1 MADNEFVAKLNELH
15 TSYNAKIDA
24 LEGKVAAIET
34 AAGRPGTVNV
44 TVEAETKAFDS
55 YLRNGVITPEM
66 KAMSAGTL
74 SEGGYTVPKVIDS
87 EIRKLLV
94 NISPMRS
101 VARVISVSTPDFRIP
116 VSVGGTVSSWVGEK
130 DARNETAA
138 PTITEI
144 TPKFGELYASPF
156 VTPILLED
164 SQFDIA
170 GFVAGEVAT
179 EFARAE
185 GDAFL
190 NGNGTGK
197 PSGLLNV
204 TTALTGDKTRAFGTL
219 QHIVSSVTGGLN
231 ADDLIKIVGELKAGY
246 RAGAKWLMTKATKTA
261 IRGLKDT
268 TGQYLF
274 QPSLQ
279 AGMPDMLLGY
289 EVVEMEDMPEI
300 AANALAVAFGDFVTS
315 YTIADRVGMS
325 MLYNPYSNAPYIAY
339 QSRKRVGGVVTN
351 TESYKVLKIKAA

>member
-1 MADNEFVAKLNELH
+1 MADNEFTTKLNELH
-15 TSYNAKIDA
+15 SLQSEKIEA
-24 LEGKVAAIET
+24 LEAKVSAMET
-34 AAGRPGTVNV
+34 AAGRPGAGNV

-87 EIRKLLV
+87 QIRSLLV

-116 VSVGGTVSSWVGEK
+116 VSVGGTASKWVGEK
-130 DARNETAA
+130 DTRDETAS
-138 PTITEI
+138 PVITEI

-156 VTPILLED
+156 VTPIPLED

-170 GFVAGEVAT
+170 SFVAGEVAT

-204 TTALTGDKTRAFGTL
+204 TTALTGDKTRAFGTV
-219 QHIVSSVTGGLN
+219 QHLVSSLTLGFN
-231 ADDLIKIVGELKAGY
+231 ADDLKALVATLKAGY
-246 RAGAKWLMTKATKTA
+246 RANAKWIMTKATKA
-261 IRGLKDT
+261 AVGMLKD
-268 TGQYLF
+268 GNDRYL
-274 QPSLQ
+274 LQ
-279 AGMPDMLLGY
+279 DGISAGDPDRLLGY
-289 EVVEMEDMPEI
+289 DVVEMEDMPEI
-300 AANALAVAFGDFVTS
+300 GANALPIAFGDFGTS

-325 MLYNPYSNAPYIAY
+325 MLYNPYSNAPYVAY

-351 TESYKVLKIKAA
+351 TESYKLLKIKAA

>member
-1 MADNEFVAKLNELH
+1 MADNFVTKLGELQD
-15 TSYNAKIDA
+15 TLTTKFEA
-24 LEGKVAAIET
+24 LESKVNAIEI
-34 AAGRPGTVNV
+34 AAGRPAAGTV

-87 EIRKLLV
+87 QIRSLLV
-94 NISPMRS
+94 NISPMRAH
-101 VARVISVSTPDFRIP
+101 ARVISVSTPDFRIP
-116 VSVGGTVSSWVGEK
+116 VSLGGTVSSWVGEK
-130 DARNETAA
+130 DPRGETAS
-138 PTITEI
+138 PVITEI

-170 GFVAGEVAT
+170 SFVAGEVAK

-204 TTALTGDKTRAFGTL
+204 TTAVTADKTRAFGTV
-219 QHIVSSVTGGLN
+219 QHLVSSVVKGLT
-231 ADDLIKIVGELKAGY
+231 ADDLIALVGSLKAGY
-246 RAGAKWLMTKATKTA
+246 RAGSKWLMTKATKTA
-261 IRGLKDT
+261 IRSFKDS

-274 QPSLQ
+274 QPSIQ

-300 AANALAVAFGDFVTS
+300 DAGTLAVAFGNFEES

-351 TESYKVLKIKAA
+351 TESYKLLKIKAS

>member
-1 MADNEFVAKLNELH
+1 MADNFVTKLGELH
-15 TSYNAKIDA
+15 SEITTKFDA
-24 LEGKVAAIET
+24 LETKVNAIET
-34 AAGRPGTVNV
+34 AAGRPGAGNV

-66 KAMSAGTL
+66 KAMSAGVPA
-74 SEGGYTVPKVIDS
+74 EGGYTVPKVIDS
-87 EIRKLLV
+87 EIRKRLTD
-94 NISPMRS
+94 ISAMRG

-116 VSVGGTVSSWVGEK
+116 VSLGGTKSKWVGEK
-130 DARNETAA
+130 EARPETDS

-156 VTPILLED
+156 VTPVLLED

-185 GDAFL
+185 GEAFL
-190 NGNGTGK
+190 TGNGDGK

-204 TTALTGDKTRAFGTL
+204 TTAVTADKTRAFGTV
-219 QHIVSSVTGGLN
+219 QHLVSSVVKGLS
-231 ADDLIKIVGELKAGY
+231 ADDLIALVGSLKAGY
-246 RAGAKWLMTKATKTA
+246 RAGSKWLMTKATKTA
-261 IRGLKDT
+261 IRGFKDT
-268 TGQYLF
+268 SGQYLF

-300 AANALAVAFGDFVTS
+300 DAGTLPIAFGNFEES